1 MYFVM
6 QEGEKK
12 MKEGQDEEERKKREA
27 EAKEAADKAEDED
40 DDEDDDDNEAVE
52 GDAPET
58 GEEVSS
64 FCNTYSCYFLLHSKR
79 NSYKSKFANV

>member
-1 MYFVM
+1 M

-40 DDEDDDDNEAVE
+40 DDEDEDDNEAVE

-58 GEEVSS
+58 GEEVSC
-64 FCNTYSCYFLLHSKR
+64 FYSIIIVFILR
-79 NSYKSKFANV
+79 NK

>member
-1 MYFVM
+1 MLFVV

-40 DDEDDDDNEAVE
+40 DDEDLDDNDAAE

-58 GEEVSS
+58 GEEVSLS
-64 FCNTYSCYFLLHSKR
+64 CNLEKLFSVGQQV
-79 NSYKSKFANV
+79 NSNWNRFANV

>member
-1 MYFVM
+1 MYFVL

-27 EAKEAADKAEDED
+27 EAKDED

-64 FCNTYSCYFLLHSKR
+64 FCNTYYCYFLLHSKR
-79 NSYKSKFANV
+79 NSYESKFANV